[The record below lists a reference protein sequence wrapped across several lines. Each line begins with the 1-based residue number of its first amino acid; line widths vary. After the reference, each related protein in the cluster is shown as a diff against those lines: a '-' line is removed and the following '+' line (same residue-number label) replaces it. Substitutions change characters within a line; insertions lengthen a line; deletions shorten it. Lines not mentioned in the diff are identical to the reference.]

1 MLDFVWRCEAIQHLM
16 PAYARIDGVLIAAV
30 GHLWAVYSA
39 ASGETALLNDESA
52 AVLEVLELGSCATEA
67 VCSALA
73 EDSGLDAAGLVDV
86 VEACWPRLVEA
97 GLVRELR
104 PGYAKPQ

>member
-1 MLDFVWRCEAIQHLM
+1 MYS
-16 PAYARIDGVLIAAV
+16 YARTDGVLIAAV
-30 GHLWAVYSA
+30 GHLWAAYSP

-52 AVLEVLELGSCATEA
+52 AVLEVLESGPCTTEA

-73 EDSGLDAAGLVDV
+73 GDSGLAAAGLGVV

-97 GLVRELR
+97 GLALEVRA
-104 PGYAKPQ
+104 GDAQPQ